1 MNAAWHM
8 IRKSR
13 LSENIMRKQ
22 PLKRDRVCDLKP

>member
-8 IRKSR
+8 IRKR